1 MRTTILEPARTATA
15 RKMLKVLPVDV
26 ERHAHVTGDPSP
38 DRPTNVVYSV
48 EGSDIAPAVNIGDG
62 GPQAILPRQ
71 IGRPQTT
78 LPHVALEGGIGRA
91 GMQRTRRGGNWPNL
105 CPAG

>member
-1 MRTTILEPARTATA
+1 
-15 RKMLKVLPVDV
+15 MLKVLPVDV

-62 GPQAILPRQ
+62 GPPGDL
-71 IGRPQTT
+71 
-78 LPHVALEGGIGRA
+78 VAPDRAPPDDFAACRA
-91 GMQRTRRGGNWPNL
+91 GGWDR
-105 CPAG
+105 